1 MSQGPGHQIQHAEA
15 MLLMQDVL
23 DVQSRA
29 LLDGNVPAMRET
41 VTLPYRRIAKG
52 LDVIIESEADFHT
65 GALAF
70 SGSLR
75 SLGVS
80 HFIRLVIDAEF
91 LNDDCIEGHYVTHA
105 LRNATQMVPSYH
117 NRMVLRCVAGIWRM
131 AEVASELE
139 TKSWPICLLRVAEA
153 GTVHDARPE
162 DDARRNDDEPLT
174 VYQDFLDRLTD
185 ATVKQNFDAYIAL
198 CDLPYS
204 SHGNNVDT
212 LLTSPEDVRAFFE
225 LTVKMI
231 NGVNADTFVR
241 SAKTAQFLGPDVI
254 CGYHQGR
261 FLKAGAE
268 ALPPIKSRMILKRK
282 AMGWKL
288 KHVTNAIANR
298 TYPYSTPEPTDALP
312 THLEIK
318 ERTKSWPT
326 LN

>member
-1 MSQGPGHQIQHAEA
+1 MSDGPGYQIQHAEA

-29 LLDGNVPAMRET
+29 LLDGNVAAMRET
-41 VTLPYRRIAKG
+41 VTLPYRRIATG

-65 GALAF
+65 GFVAF
-70 SGSLR
+70 AGSLR
-75 SLGVS
+75 SLGVN
-80 HFIRLVIDAEF
+80 HFIRLATDAEF
-91 LNDDCIEGHYVTHA
+91 LNDDCIEGHYVTHV

-117 NRMVLRCVAGIWRM
+117 NRLVLRCIAGIWRM
-131 AEVASELE
+131 VEAASDLE
-139 TKSWPICLLRVAEA
+139 ATRWPISLLRVAEA
-153 GTVHDARPE
+153 GTVCDTRHE
-162 DDARRNDDEPLT
+162 DDARRRTAGPLT
-174 VYQDFLDRLTD
+174 VYQDFLDQLTD
-185 ATVKQNFDAYIAL
+185 ATVKRNFDAYIAL

-212 LLTSPEDVRAFFE
+212 LLTSPEDVRPFFD

-231 NGVNADTFVR
+231 NGGNADTFVR

-254 CGYHQGR
+254 CGYHQSV
-261 FLKAGAE
+261 FLKVGAE

-282 AMGWKL
+282 EMGWKL
-288 KHVTNAIANR
+288 KHVTSAIANR